1 MADSKIIQRLDSR
14 LMKDGYL
21 TMDFKNDYQLVHDML
36 NIYMRRHG
44 GKVPDENFRKGEDK
58 LRDWLMILYK
68 KGASQEKLTS
78 YLRCGLA
85 HLSFD
90 FISSQNPNLTGSELI
105 TRSLQSF
112 KLRKF
117 HRTFFKVSPEY
128 PSNGY
133 SSGKGGIIQG
143 SDLHLR

>member
-1 MADSKIIQRLDSR
+1 MADSKIIQRLDTR

-21 TMDFKNDYQLVHDML
+21 SMDFKNDYQTVHDML
-36 NIYMRRHG
+36 NTYMRRYG
-44 GKVPDENFRKGEDK
+44 GKVPEENFKKGEEK

-85 HLSFD
+85 HLSYD
-90 FISSQNPNLTGSELI
+90 YIASQNKKLPGSELI

-117 HRTFFKVSPEY
+117 HRSFFKVAHSKE
-128 PSNGY
+128 
-133 SSGKGGIIQG
+133 KTRITIKKK
-143 SDLHLR
+143 

>member
-1 MADSKIIQRLDSR
+1 MADSRIVQRLDQR
-14 LMKDGYL
+14 LIKEGL
-21 TMDFKNDYQLVHDML
+21 LSEDFKKDYQTVHDML
-36 NIYMRRHG
+36 NTYMRRYG
-44 GKVPDENFRKGEDK
+44 GKLPDENFKKGEEK

-90 FISSQNPNLTGSELI
+90 HIAAQNRNLPGSELI

-117 HRTFFKVSPEY
+117 NKTFFRVSHSKE
-128 PSNGY
+128 
-133 SSGKGGIIQG
+133 KERITIKKK
-143 SDLHLR
+143 

>member
-1 MADSKIIQRLDSR
+1 MADSRIISRLDR
-14 LMKDGYL
+14 KLIEDGLLDECFEKDY
-21 TMDFKNDYQLVHDML
+21 KIVHNML
-36 NIYMRRHG
+36 NNHMRRTG
-44 GKVPDENFRKGEDK
+44 GKVPSENFKVGEEK

-90 FISSQNPNLTGSELI
+90 YIASQNQELKGSELV

-112 KLRKF
+112 KLRGF
-117 HRTFFKVSPEY
+117 HKTFFKISPTKEN
-128 PSNGY
+128 SKI
-133 SSGKGGIIQG
+133 SLKEKKK
-143 SDLHLR
+143 